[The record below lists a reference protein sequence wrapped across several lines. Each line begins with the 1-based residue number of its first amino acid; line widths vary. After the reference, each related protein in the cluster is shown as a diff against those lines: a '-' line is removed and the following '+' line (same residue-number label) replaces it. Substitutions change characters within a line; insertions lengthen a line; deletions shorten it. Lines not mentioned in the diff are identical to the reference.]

1 MGEST
6 IILLV
11 LGGIAFIGIIWFVAT
26 YNGLAGMRLKVKNT
40 WSQIDVQLKRRYDL
54 IPNLVNTVKGY
65 AKHEKELFEKIA
77 EARSRAMSAK
87 GVAEQGQAEAAL
99 TSALRGIMVLVE
111 NYPELKANENFKAL
125 QEELTSTE
133 NKISFARQLYND
145 TVERYNTMIAT
156 IPSSI
161 IAGMCG
167 FQPAEFFKVESE
179 EERRNV
185 KVEF

>member
-1 MGEST
+1 M
-6 IILLV
+6 
-11 LGGIAFIGIIWFVAT
+11 
-26 YNGLAGMRLKVKNT
+26 
-40 WSQIDVQLKRRYDL
+40 
-54 IPNLVNTVKGY
+54 
-65 AKHEKELFEKIA
+65 
-77 EARSRAMSAK
+77 
-87 GVAEQGQAEAAL
+87 
-99 TSALRGIMVLVE
+99 IMVE
-111 NYPELKANENFKAL
+111 NYPELKANENFKSL

-145 TVERYNTMIAT
+145 TVERYNTMIVT

-167 FQPAEFFKVESE
+167 FHPEEFFKVESD